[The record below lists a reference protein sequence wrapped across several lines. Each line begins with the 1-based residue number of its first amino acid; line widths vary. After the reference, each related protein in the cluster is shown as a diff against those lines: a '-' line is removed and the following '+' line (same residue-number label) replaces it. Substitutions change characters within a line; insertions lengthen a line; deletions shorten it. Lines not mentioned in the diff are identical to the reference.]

1 MKVRLFVLIAG
12 FTLLIGTR
20 AALAS
25 PKLDIS
31 PPRIQQA
38 PSEIFY
44 RRTFVIVSPD
54 APEVVKVG
62 LLSVNIEGGG
72 SRSATLTIVGRTPTT
87 LTVDA
92 YWTSVPRPY
101 LRHYERVGLL
111 YGPTSQT
118 PSVGTGDATVCT
130 FGDGASNQGTFGET
144 MNLAALWKLPKQV
157 RVNVV
162 EGAFQP
168 LGTTRVIAPLEIPP
182 VAAVYVKVSV
192 RPVCEALTADVGV
205 ELVAVV
211 TEEAAHD
218 LQLTPGGPVVLAFK
232 ANAVRIF

>member
-1 MKVRLFVLIAG
+1 MKVRLFVLTAG

-62 LLSVNIEGGG
+62 MLSVNIEGGG

-87 LTVDA
+87 LTVEA
-92 YWTSVPRPY
+92 PATPGEAPPGQYLLFIYAQGLKELVPSLPALLTLSVP
-101 LRHYERVGLL
+101 
-111 YGPTSQT
+111 PTSPAPRPTSTSPAGHRSPT
-118 PSVGTGDATVCT
+118 PPGSKGRNGGNGSAQRATGGPGSGTGVTKS
-130 FGDGASNQGTFGET
+130 G
-144 MNLAALWKLPKQV
+144 
-157 RVNVV
+157 
-162 EGAFQP
+162 
-168 LGTTRVIAPLEIPP
+168 PP
-182 VAAVYVKVSV
+182 SAAVARPASGV
-192 RPVCEALTADVGV
+192 RSLGAEPWIGSAL
-205 ELVAVV
+205 LV
-211 TEEAAHD
+211 
-218 LQLTPGGPVVLAFK
+218 LLLATFFGLRRMLR
-232 ANAVRIF
+232 A